1 MKERVYIHSLGCPKN
16 QVDAEVMA
24 GLLAGSGYEMVP
36 GPEEAEVIVV
46 NTCAFILSA
55 KQEAVEE
62 ILTMAGWKERGACRR
77 LIVTGCLPQR
87 YGRVL
92 EKEMPEVDLFLG
104 TGDFPRIVELLRKS
118 GRSSRRSFVGR
129 PRFLMDAG
137 HHRLLAPSPASA
149 YLKVAEGCSNRCSY
163 CVIPRI
169 RGKFRSRPPEDVLEE
184 AEALAL
190 AGVKEVVLVAQDTTA
205 YGRDLAG
212 RPLLADLLRELAAV
226 PGFRWIRFLY
236 AYPSSVTDELLEV
249 VAREEKVCKYIDIPV
264 QHIDDGILRAMKRK
278 GGSAEVRDAVG
289 RIRRM
294 VPEAVLRTSVIV
306 GFPGETAARFNR
318 LLEFVEEA
326 RFENLGAFTYSREEG
341 TEAAGL
347 AYQVSERVKEKRR
360 DLLMERQAAISFE
373 VNRRRIGRVEE
384 VLLEGETGDPVFPLL
399 GRTRT
404 QAPEVDGFTYV
415 RAKKGEI
422 GDIVFCRVVDADTY
436 DLYAE
441 ETS

>member
-24 GLLAGSGYEMVP
+24 GLFARGGYQMVP
-36 GPEEAEVIVV
+36 GPEDAEIIVV

-55 KQEAVEE
+55 KQEAIEE
-62 ILTMAGWKERGACRR
+62 IFMMAEWKERGACRQ
-77 LIVTGCLPQR
+77 LVVTGCLPQR

-104 TGDFPRIVELLRKS
+104 TGEFPLIVDLLS
-118 GRSSRRSFVGR
+118 EPGRNARRSFVGK

-137 HHRLLAPSPASA
+137 YKRSLPPSSPSA
-149 YLKVAEGCSNRCSY
+149 YLKVAEGCSNSCSY

-169 RGKFRSRPPEDVLEE
+169 RGKFRSRPMEDVLKE

-212 RPLLADLLRELAAV
+212 RPLLAELLRELAAV
-226 PGFRWIRFLY
+226 PGFRWLRFLY

-249 VAREEKVCKYIDIPV
+249 VAGEEKVCKYIDIPV

-278 GGSAEVRDAVG
+278 GGSAEIRGAVD

-306 GFPGETAARFNR
+306 GFPGETAAKFDR
-318 LLEFVEEA
+318 LLGFVEEA

-347 AYQVSERVKEKRR
+347 ASQVSELVKEKRR

-373 VNRRRIGRVEE
+373 VNRKRIGRVEE
-384 VLLEGETGDPVFPLL
+384 VLLEGESGDPAFPLL
-399 GRTRT
+399 GRTRA
-404 QAPEVDGFTYV
+404 QAPEVDGVTCV
-415 RAKKGEI
+415 RTKKGKI
-422 GDIVFCRVVDADTY
+422 GDVVPCRVVDADTY

-441 ETS
+441 EEG